1 MLLGVLWICYIYF
14 FMHRL
19 VDFFDF
25 FKGQQNTKFYH
36 TPKNQRNF
44 VRFFA
49 QASKK
54 WLKQKRNALDD
65 LN

>member
-1 MLLGVLWICYIYF
+1 
-14 FMHRL
+14 MHRL
-19 VDFFDF
+19 VDFFDV

-54 WLKQKRNALDD
+54 QKRNALDD